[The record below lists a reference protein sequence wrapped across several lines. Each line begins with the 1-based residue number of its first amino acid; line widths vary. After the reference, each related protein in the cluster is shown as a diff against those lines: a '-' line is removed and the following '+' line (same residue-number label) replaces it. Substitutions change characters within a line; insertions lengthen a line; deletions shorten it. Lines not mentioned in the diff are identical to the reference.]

1 MNKKISFITYGCK
14 LNQAETEKM
23 AEKLRNNNYDI
34 IFDEKNGDSDLYI
47 LNTCTVTSEAE
58 RKIRQTIRRLKRKNP
73 KIKIIATG
81 CYSHTDA
88 KKIKEIGADLVLGNL
103 EKKYIDEKIDE
114 EGIIVDKAYWLRK
127 EDKIEIPDNP
137 LGERTRVFLPI
148 EEGCYN
154 ACSYCRIIFARG
166 TKIRS
171 VEKNIILSKI
181 SNFINKGIKEIVL
194 TGINLGYYGY
204 GTDYDFKQL
213 INDIAIKFKEKEIRI
228 RISSLYP
235 DMIDEEFSKIINQ
248 SEIFENHV
256 HLSLQHV
263 SNNVLEKMGRK
274 YTKKDI
280 IEAFN
285 HLRKYDED
293 FSITADIIV
302 GFPGETEEDFSEL
315 LKFIKDN
322 RLLKVHGFR
331 FSARPNTKAERLK
344 PQVPGNIKKDRNKKL
359 SEISKKS
366 TEKYLFKMI
375 DKKVKILLE
384 EKNRG
389 YDEYYINHIV
399 ENKQFEENIFKE
411 VKIKKVINEGVV
423 SDVF

>member
-14 LNQAETEKM
+14 LNQSETEKM
-23 AEKLRNNNYDI
+23 AEKLSENNYEI
-34 IFDEKNGDSDLYI
+34 NFEEKNGESDIYI

-58 RKIRQTIRRLKRKNP
+58 RKIRQTIRRIKRKNP
-73 KIKIIATG
+73 KVKIIATG

-88 KKIKEIGADLVLGNL
+88 NKIKEIGADLVLGNL
-103 EKKYIDEKIDE
+103 EKKYIDETINE

-148 EEGCYN
+148 EEGCHN

-171 VEKNIILSKI
+171 LEKNIILDKI
-181 SNFINKGIKEIVL
+181 SDFIKKGIKEIVL

-204 GTDYDFKQL
+204 GTDYNFKNLLQ
-213 INDIAIKFKEKEIRI
+213 DIAIKFNNEDIRI

-235 DMIDEEFSKIINQ
+235 DMIDEEFSKIINK
-248 SEIFENHV
+248 SNIFEKHV

-263 SNNVLEKMGRK
+263 SNNVLKMMGRK
-274 YTKKDI
+274 YIKKDI
-280 IEAFN
+280 INAFN
-285 HLRKYDED
+285 NLRKFDKD

-302 GFPGETEEDFSEL
+302 GFPGETEEDFNEL
-315 LKFIKDN
+315 LEFIEKN

-331 FSARPNTKAERLK
+331 FSARPNTKAKRLK
-344 PQVPGNIKKDRNKKL
+344 PQIPGNIKKDRNKKL
-359 SEISKKS
+359 SETSKTSSK
-366 TEKYLFKMI
+366 EYLNNMLNKRV
-375 DKKVKILLE
+375 KVLIE
-384 EKNRG
+384 EDNKG
-389 YDEYYINHIV
+389 YDEYYINHII
-399 ENKQFEENIFKE
+399 ENKNFEENIFKE
-411 VKIKKVINEGVV
+411 VKIKKIIAEGVV